1 MEQIYLDNAATTPV
15 LPEVLE
21 AMLPYLSDSYGNPSS
36 IHKMGRDARDGVES
50 SREIVAGLLGC
61 NETEVLF
68 TSGGTESNNLAIK
81 GVALANRSRGKHI
94 ITSQVEHHAVLSVC
108 EWLEEAGFDVTY
120 LPVDSTG
127 SVSPG
132 DVEDGLRDD
141 TILVS
146 IMHGNNEVGTIE
158 PIGEIGG
165 LTSERGIVF
174 HTDAVQTFGHIP
186 TDVGKL
192 GVDLLSLSG
201 HKIYG
206 PKGIGALYARNSIRV
221 EPQIHGGGQ
230 EMKMRSSTENVPG
243 IVGLGRA
250 VEIASRDM
258 LERKEEI
265 LKLRRMITRGIL
277 ERIDQTRINGHPTRR
292 LPNNCNTTIKFVE
305 GESVVLRLD
314 QRGIYASTGSACS
327 SPDAEASHVLEAMGL
342 PPEDLHSSLRLTLG
356 IHNTEE
362 EVDLALDALVEIVED
377 LREMSPLWPPG

>member
-1 MEQIYLDNAATTPV
+1 M
-15 LPEVLE
+15 
-21 AMLPYLSDSYGNPSS
+21 PYLSDSYGNPSS